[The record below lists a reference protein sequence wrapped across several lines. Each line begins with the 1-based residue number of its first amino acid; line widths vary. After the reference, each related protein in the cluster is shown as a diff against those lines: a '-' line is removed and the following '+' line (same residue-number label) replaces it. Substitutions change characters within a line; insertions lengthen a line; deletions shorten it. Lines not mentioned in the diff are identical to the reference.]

1 MLNKI
6 LNTLS
11 SIPINNGLKKY
22 QYFPPNQ
29 TALLLINC
37 QKGFLHDQSDFKN
50 KLEKLIAFSRS
61 NKWKIIHAPFRYTER
76 RFPSPVQLLMDKKLK
91 ASPANNDLLYVE
103 KEDLI
108 LPDRSSLSAFSETNL
123 EEVLRQ
129 NGLEHLVLVGPL
141 ANFTLDSTMRD
152 GVQKDF
158 HVAIVTDVLALLG
171 QDQDIHAY
179 KSTLSKY
186 AQTVTD
192 LKGLKRL
199 SEKSKNLKE

>member
-11 SIPINNGLKKY
+11 AIPINKGLKKY
-22 QYFPPNQ
+22 QYFPPDQ

-37 QKGFLHDQSDFKN
+37 QKGFLHDQADFKN
-50 KLEKLIAFSRS
+50 KLENLIAFSRRI
-61 NKWKIIHAPFRYTER
+61 NWKIIHAPFQYSER
-76 RFPSPVQLLMDKKLK
+76 KFPAPVQLLMDQKLR
-91 ASPANNDLLYVE
+91 ASPTSKDLLYVE
-103 KEDLI
+103 KEDVI
-108 LPDRSSLSAFSETNL
+108 LPTRSSLSAFSETNL
-123 EEVLRQ
+123 EEILKQ
-129 NGLEHLVLVGPL
+129 SGLEHLVLAGPL

-158 HVAIVTDVLALLG
+158 HVAIVTDVLALLE

-192 LKGLKRL
+192 LKGLKSL
-199 SEKSKNLKE
+199 SEKSQS